1 MTKVLLCDDDRE
13 SVEVLESLLKKRG
26 LQVIR
31 PGSFL
36 GLNTL
41 IDQTSPDLLLLD
53 MCLPDV
59 SVVEVIQ
66 HARHKGIPVLA
77 FSGMISWKKE
87 ALDAGCEGFL
97 EKPFSVRQIIEF
109 IDSHT
114 QWKAPRKGTQAS

>member
-31 PGSFL
+31 PGSFI
-36 GLNTL
+36 GLNKL

-59 SVVEVIQ
+59 TVVDVI
-66 HARHKGIPVLA
+66 HYARSKGIPVLA
-77 FSGMISWKKE
+77 FSGMLSWKKE
-87 ALDAGCEGFL
+87 ALDAGCGGFL
-97 EKPFSVRQIIEF
+97 EKPFSVRQVIEF
-109 IDSHT
+109 IDS
-114 QWKAPRKGTQAS
+114 QVQGSAPRKGTQVS